1 MKSNEQ
7 KREQLS
13 ALVDNELTHDIS
25 SAVDSLLKD
34 DKAKK
39 TWERYHIIGDSLRGC
54 LPKRLKDISDN
65 VTQAIALEP
74 TVLAPRKKFSYFV
87 KPVMGFA
94 IAASVTVAVIFNIQQ
109 DKQIPRTEQSVVAQ
123 PSITT
128 SPLSSVSSIA
138 NWQLVAQKK
147 GRVELSQTRNFD
159 LRLNRYLINYSEYR
173 SNTNINGMLPHVRM
187 VANGLDSSR

>member
-54 LPKRLKDISDN
+54 LPKRIFRARL
-65 VTQAIALEP
+65 
-74 TVLAPRKKFSYFV
+74 
-87 KPVMGFA
+87 
-94 IAASVTVAVIFNIQQ
+94 VI
-109 DKQIPRTEQSVVAQ
+109 DK
-123 PSITT
+123 
-128 SPLSSVSSIA
+128 
-138 NWQLVAQKK
+138 N
-147 GRVELSQTRNFD
+147 
-159 LRLNRYLINYSEYR
+159 
-173 SNTNINGMLPHVRM
+173 
-187 VANGLDSSR
+187 